1 MGITPIWEE
10 VEKVLQTLPVNLT
23 HIPPGMALLH
33 LGIRDLPK
41 RERLIL
47 HHIFVSTRLLI
58 VDNWKSPYVPKIT
71 EILKKVDFNLTAEK
85 SWAVKCG
92 DLQTF
97 LDRASLWLSVYPAS
111 KLSEF

>member
-1 MGITPIWEE
+1 MGRSR
-10 VEKVLQTLPVNLT
+10 KVLQKLPVNLT

-41 RERLIL
+41 RERLIF
-47 HHIFVSTRLLI
+47 HHIFVCTRLLI

-71 EILKKVDFNLTAEK
+71 EILKKVDFNFTAEK

-92 DLQTF
+92 NLQTF
-97 LDRASLWLSVYPAS
+97 LDRVSLWLSVYPAS
-111 KLSEF
+111 KLSEI